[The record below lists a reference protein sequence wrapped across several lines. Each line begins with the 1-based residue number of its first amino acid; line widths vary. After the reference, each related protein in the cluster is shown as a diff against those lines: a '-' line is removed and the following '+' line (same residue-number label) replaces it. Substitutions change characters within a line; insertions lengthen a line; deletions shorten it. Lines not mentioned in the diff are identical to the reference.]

1 MNWLALS
8 ALAIVA
14 AVASI
19 GIIRKWHR
27 DKVLLTPTEK
37 EKLMLKLTEW
47 KASWDMFRNNKLGFS
62 GFIILIAYIIM
73 ALFAPWIA
81 TVGDPMETLNQ
92 EPEHADWDNPHSPT
106 LAPSPYT
113 GFVHPFGTDNIGRDV
128 FSMTLYGARA
138 SMAVGL
144 FATLISVTVGVTV
157 GLLAGY
163 FGRYSDEILMRF
175 TDYFLVLPWFPLMI
189 ILMTVLGQTFTNVII
204 VIGITSWPSTARI
217 VRSQVL
223 TVKERAFIERARAIG
238 AGDAHTIRVHVF
250 PNVLPLIFA
259 NTVLLISIAIFTE
272 AFIAFFGLSDPD
284 MVSWGTILENAYYFG
299 AFDTSAWW
307 WVTPPSVAISLCIL
321 SFAMVGYALDEI
333 YNPKLRKR

>member
-1 MNWLALS
+1 MSWFDLIAVLAVIAIA
-8 ALAIVA
+8 ALLLL
-14 AVASI
+14 
-19 GIIRKWHR
+19 RKWRR
-27 DKVLLTPTEK
+27 DRAILTSTDR
-37 EKLMLKLTEW
+37 EKLTLKLKEYRATW
-47 KASWDMFRNNKLGFS
+47 RLFRGNRLGFA
-62 GFIILIAYIIM
+62 GFIILVAYIAV

-81 TVGDPMETLNQ
+81 TVSDPMETSSQ
-92 EPEHADWDNPHSPT
+92 EPEQLLWINPHPPSLT
-106 LAPSPYT
+106 PSPYT

-144 FATLISVTVGVTV
+144 VATLISIAVGVTV
-157 GLLAGY
+157 GLVAGY
-163 FGRYSDEILMRF
+163 FGRLSDEVLMRF

-189 ILMTVLGQTFTNVII
+189 ILMTILGQTFYNVII

-238 AGDAHTIRVHVF
+238 ASDAHTIRVHVF
-250 PNVLPLIFA
+250 PNVLPLVFA

-272 AFIAFFGLSDPD
+272 SFIAFFGLSDPD
-284 MVSWGTILENAYYFG
+284 VVSWGTMLDYAYDFG
-299 AFDTSAWW
+299 AFDSSAWW
-307 WVTPPSVAISLCIL
+307 WVTPPSLAITLCVL

-333 YNPKLRKR
+333 YNPKLRRR